1 VKHLALAAAALAAAV
16 TAAAAQNRAAPPAE
30 TIRMRQT
37 NYKQMGAAMKGI
49 NEQVRSSSPQ
59 IEAIR
64 AGSRTIL
71 GHAPNVLRW
80 FPRGTGPE
88 SGVRTRAL
96 PEIWSDHAGF
106 TRAGATLLVAARNL
120 DAAARRGDIAAI
132 RAAMPA
138 VGRACSSCHDSY
150 RAPEN

>member
-1 VKHLALAAAALAAAV
+1 VKHLALAAAALAAVV
-16 TAAAAQNRAAPPAE
+16 TAAAAQNRATPPAE

-88 SGVRTRAL
+88 SGVRTRAR

-106 TRAGATLLVAARNL
+106 TRTGATLLVAARNL